1 MPAAPA
7 VATAGTRAPVR
18 RPDDAGSR
26 HPQRRL
32 RLQKRTQTLDSSG
45 ERGGRPGSLC
55 YHCRPLFRATER
67 VNAPPRRRLGE
78 ILIERGKLDAEGL
91 ERALRLQQD
100 GGERLGALLVTLG
113 VCAQRDVAEA
123 LAAQL
128 GLPLVDAKGYPEF
141 PILEERISPRFLRE
155 AHALPVREDEH
166 ELALAMADP
175 TDDYTIGAFRM
186 VTGRDIR
193 PAVAIPSELEAAM
206 ERLYGA
212 GKTALGQIVGDVETR
227 VDDVAFDADVQQLKD
242 LASEA
247 PVIRMVSLIITN
259 ALEMRASDIH
269 VEPFENRLI
278 VRYRVDGVLH
288 EVESPPR
295 RLSAAVISRI
305 KIMANLDIAERRLPQ
320 DGRIR
325 LRVQGKEIDLRV
337 STVPTMHGESVVM
350 RILDKGGVAL
360 DFRRLGFEDDT
371 LAAFMKVLLEPHGV
385 LLVTGPTG
393 SGKTTTLYTA
403 LDTLNKPDVKIL
415 TVEDP
420 VEYQMPGINQIQVK
434 PQINLTFAN
443 ALRSIVRQDPD
454 VIMIGEIRD
463 LETAQIA
470 VQSALT
476 GHLVLS
482 TVHTNDAASTVN
494 RLLDM
499 GVEDYLLTSTVIG
512 ILAQR
517 LVRTLCEHCKE
528 PYTAL
533 PEMVAQ
539 LGLARYSPAKEI
551 TLYHP
556 KGCPQCAQ
564 TGYTG
569 RISIMEI
576 LPMTDPL
583 RSLVMK
589 HANAGELREE
599 AIRGGMLT
607 MYEDGLRKAVRGITT
622 FEEVLRVTRES

>member
-1 MPAAPA
+1 VSTPE
-7 VATAGTRAPVR
+7 T
-18 RPDDAGSR
+18 
-26 HPQRRL
+26 
-32 RLQKRTQTLDSSG
+32 K
-45 ERGGRPGSLC
+45 
-55 YHCRPLFRATER
+55 
-67 VNAPPRRRLGE
+67 RLGE
-78 ILIERGKLDAEGL
+78 LLIERGKLDAAGL
-91 ERALRLQQD
+91 ERALRLQQESD
-100 GGERLGALLVTLG
+100 EKLGALLITLG
-113 VCAQRDVAEA
+113 LVAQRDVAEA

-128 GLPLVDAKGYPEF
+128 GLPLVDAAGYPEL
-141 PILEERISPRFLRE
+141 PILEERVSPRFLRE
-155 AHALPVREDEH
+155 ARALPLAEDES

-175 TDDYTIGAFRM
+175 TDSYTVNAFEM
-186 VTGRDIR
+186 VTGRR
-193 PAVAIPSELEAAM
+193 VKPLVAIPSELEAAL

-212 GKTALGQIVGDVETR
+212 GKSALGQIVGDVEQR
-227 VDDVAFDADVQQLKD
+227 DELSLDADVQQLKD

-247 PVIRMVSLIITN
+247 PVIRLVSLIITN

-269 VEPFENRLI
+269 IEPFENRLI
-278 VRYRVDGVLH
+278 VRYRIDGVLH
-288 EVESPPR
+288 EIESPPR
-295 RLSAAVISRI
+295 RLSPAVISRV
-305 KIMANLDIAERRLPQ
+305 KIMASLDIAERRLPQ

-325 LRVQGKEIDLRV
+325 LRVQGKEIDLRI

-360 DFRRLGFEDDT
+360 DFKRLGFEEQT
-371 LAAFMKVLLEPHGV
+371 LKQFLDVLLEPHGI

-403 LDTLNKPDVKIL
+403 LDRLNKPDVKIL

-434 PQINLTFAN
+434 PQIDLTFAN

-482 TVHTNDAASTVN
+482 TVHTNDAPSTVN

-517 LVRTLCEHCKE
+517 LVRTLCPECNE

-533 PEMVAQ
+533 PELVEE
-539 LGLARYSPAKEI
+539 LGLRKFVNGGDI
-551 TLYHP
+551 TLYHA
-556 KGCPQCAQ
+556 KGCKACAQ
-564 TGYTG
+564 TGYIG
-569 RISIMEI
+569 RVSILELMA
-576 LPMTDPL
+576 MTDPI
-583 RSLVMK
+583 RSLVMR
-589 HANAGELREE
+589 HCTATELRTE
-599 AIRGGMLT
+599 AIKQGMVP
-607 MYEDGLRKAVRGITT
+607 MYEDGMRKALAGVTP
-622 FEEVLRVTRES
+622 FEEVLRVTRED

>member
-1 MPAAPA
+1 
-7 VATAGTRAPVR
+7 
-18 RPDDAGSR
+18 
-26 HPQRRL
+26 
-32 RLQKRTQTLDSSG
+32 LDVSA
-45 ERGGRPGSLC
+45 RK
-55 YHCRPLFRATER
+55 
-67 VNAPPRRRLGE
+67 RLGE
-78 ILIERGKLDAEGL
+78 ILIERGKLDPANL
-91 ERALRLQQD
+91 DRALRLQAES
-100 GGERLGALLVTLG
+100 GEKLGALLVTLG
-113 VCAQRDVAEA
+113 LCAQRDVAEA

-128 GLPLVDAKGYPEF
+128 ALPLIDANGYPEF
-141 PILEERISPRFLRE
+141 PILEERVSARFLRE
-155 AHALPVREDEH
+155 ARALPVREDEA
-166 ELALAMADP
+166 ELGLEMADP
-175 TDDYTIGAFRM
+175 TDAYTINAFEM
-186 VTGRDIR
+186 VTGRTVR
-193 PAVAIPSELEAAM
+193 PMVAIPTDLEAAL

-212 GKTALGQIVGDVETR
+212 GRSAVGQLVGDVETR
-227 VDDVAFDADVQQLKD
+227 TVDEVTFDADVQQLKD

-247 PVIRMVSLIITN
+247 PVIRLVSLLITN
-259 ALEMRASDIH
+259 ALDMRASDIH
-269 VEPFENRLI
+269 IEPFENRLI

-295 RLSAAVISRI
+295 RLSAAVISRV

-360 DFRRLGFEDDT
+360 DFARLGFEDAT
-371 LAAFMKVLLEPHGV
+371 LKVFLDVLLQPHGV

-403 LDTLNKPDVKIL
+403 LDRLNQPDVKIL

-434 PQINLTFAN
+434 PQIDLTFAN

-482 TVHTNDAASTVN
+482 TVHTNDAPSTVN

-517 LVRTLCEHCKE
+517 LVRKLCPHCKE
-528 PYTAL
+528 PYVAL
-533 PEMVAQ
+533 PELVSQMK
-539 LGLARYSPAKEI
+539 LAKFSRESAI
-551 TLYHP
+551 TLWHA
-556 KGCPQCAQ
+556 KGCSECAN
-564 TGYTG
+564 TGYVG
-569 RISIMEI
+569 RVCITEMM
-576 LPMTDPL
+576 PMTDAL

-589 HANAGELREE
+589 HATAADLRAE
-599 AIRGGMLT
+599 AIRGGMVT
-607 MYEDGLRKAVRGITT
+607 MYEDGLGKAVKGVTT
-622 FEEVLRVTRES
+622 FEEVLRATRED

>member
-1 MPAAPA
+1 MISAPELSTAATPTPPPA
-7 VATAGTRAPVR
+7 R
-18 RPDDAGSR
+18 
-26 HPQRRL
+26 
-32 RLQKRTQTLDSSG
+32 K
-45 ERGGRPGSLC
+45 
-55 YHCRPLFRATER
+55 
-67 VNAPPRRRLGE
+67 RLGE
-78 ILIERGKLDAEGL
+78 ILVERGKLDQANL
-91 ERALRLQQD
+91 ERALRLQ
-100 GGERLGALLVTLG
+100 GESGEKIGALLVTLG
-113 VCAQRDVAEA
+113 LCAQRDVAEA
-123 LAAQL
+123 LSTQL
-128 GLPLVDAKGYPEF
+128 GLALVDANGYPEF
-141 PILEERISPRFLRE
+141 PILEESVSARFLRE
-155 AHALPVREDEH
+155 AHALPLSEGETEV
-166 ELALAMADP
+166 ALAMADP
-175 TDDYTIGAFRM
+175 TDAYTIGAFEM
-186 VTGRDIR
+186 VTGRAVR
-193 PAVAIPSELEAAM
+193 PMVAIPTELDAAL

-212 GKTALGQIVGDVETR
+212 GKSAVGQLIGDVETR
-227 VDDVAFDADVQQLKD
+227 PDELSFNADVQQLKD

-247 PVIRMVSLIITN
+247 PVIRLVSLLITN

-288 EVESPPR
+288 EVESPPK

-360 DFRRLGFEDDT
+360 DFNRLGFEEDT
-371 LAAFMKVLLEPHGV
+371 LKAFLDALMQPHGV

-403 LDTLNKPDVKIL
+403 LDRLNRPDVKIL

-434 PQINLTFAN
+434 PQIDLTFAN

-482 TVHTNDAASTVN
+482 TVHTNDAPSTVN

-499 GVEDYLLTSTVIG
+499 GVEDYLLTSTVVG

-517 LVRTLCEHCKE
+517 LVRTLCPQCKE
-528 PYTAL
+528 SYVAL
-533 PEMVAQ
+533 PELVEQMN
-539 LGLARYSPAKEI
+539 LRRYSSEREI
-551 TLYHP
+551 TLWHAR
-556 KGCPQCAQ
+556 GCSHCAN
-564 TGYTG
+564 TGYIG
-569 RISIMEI
+569 RISILEMM
-576 LPMTDPL
+576 PMTDSL

-589 HANAGELREE
+589 HATATDLRAE
-599 AIRGGMLT
+599 AIREGMVT
-607 MYEDGLRKAVRGITT
+607 MYEDGLRKALKGVTT
-622 FEEVLRVTRES
+622 FEEVLRATRED

>member
-1 MPAAPA
+1 MHLEAAPA
-7 VATAGTRAPVR
+7 PSDLAPAR
-18 RPDDAGSR
+18 
-26 HPQRRL
+26 
-32 RLQKRTQTLDSSG
+32 KRI
-45 ERGGRPGSLC
+45 
-55 YHCRPLFRATER
+55 
-67 VNAPPRRRLGE
+67 GE
-78 ILIERGKLDAEGL
+78 ILIERGKLDAAGL
-91 ERALRLQQD
+91 ERALRLQAES
-100 GGERLGALLVTLG
+100 GGEKLGALLVTLG

-123 LAAQL
+123 LATQL
-128 GLPLVDAKGYPEF
+128 GLPLVDATSYPEF
-141 PILEERISPRFLRE
+141 PILEERVSARFLRE
-155 AHALPVREDEH
+155 SRALPVREDES

-175 TDDYTIGAFRM
+175 TDDYTINAFEM
-186 VTGRDIR
+186 VTGRAVR
-193 PAVAIPSELEAAM
+193 PMVAIPTELEAAM

-212 GKTALGQIVGDVETR
+212 GKSALGQIVGDVETR
-227 VDDVAFDADVQQLKD
+227 VDELAFDADVQQLKD

-259 ALEMRASDIH
+259 ALETRASDIH
-269 VEPFENRLI
+269 IEPFENRLI
-278 VRYRVDGVLH
+278 VRYRIDGVLH

-305 KIMANLDIAERRLPQ
+305 KIMASLDIAERRLPQ

-360 DFRRLGFEDDT
+360 DFTRLGFEPDT
-371 LAAFMKVLLEPHGV
+371 LKLFLDVLLQPHGI

-403 LDTLNKPDVKIL
+403 LDRLNQPDVKIL

-420 VEYQMPGINQIQVK
+420 VEYQMAGINQIQVK
-434 PQINLTFAN
+434 PQIDLTFAN

-482 TVHTNDAASTVN
+482 TVHTNDAPSTVN

-517 LVRTLCEHCKE
+517 LVRTLCPLCKE
-528 PYTAL
+528 PYPAL
-533 PEMVAQ
+533 PELVEQMHLRKFVPD
-539 LGLARYSPAKEI
+539 GPI
-551 TLYHP
+551 TLWHAR
-556 KGCPQCAQ
+556 GCQACSQ

-569 RISIMEI
+569 RVSILEM
-576 LPMTDPL
+576 LPMTDAL
-583 RSLVMK
+583 RSLVMR
-589 HANAGELREE
+589 HATATELRAQALAE
-599 AIRGGMLT
+599 GMVP
-607 MYEDGLRKAVRGITT
+607 MYDDGLRKAVRGVTT

>member
-1 MPAAPA
+1 LDTLAASPHIEPTLQAEPPA
-7 VATAGTRAPVR
+7 R
-18 RPDDAGSR
+18 
-26 HPQRRL
+26 
-32 RLQKRTQTLDSSG
+32 K
-45 ERGGRPGSLC
+45 
-55 YHCRPLFRATER
+55 
-67 VNAPPRRRLGE
+67 RLGE
-78 ILIERGKLDAEGL
+78 LLIERGKIDPAAL
-91 ERALRLQQD
+91 ERALRLQAESD
-100 GGERLGALLVTLG
+100 EKIGALLVTLG
-113 VCAQRDVAEA
+113 LVAQRDVAEA

-128 GLPLVDAKGYPEF
+128 ELPLLDTSGYPEF
-141 PILEERISPRFLRE
+141 PILEERVSARFLRE
-155 AHALPVREDEH
+155 SRALPVREDEA
-166 ELALAMADP
+166 ELVLAMADP
-175 TDDYTIGAFRM
+175 TDAYTIGAFEM
-186 VTGRDIR
+186 VTGRAVR
-193 PAVAIPSELEAAM
+193 PMVAIPTELEAAL
-206 ERLYGA
+206 ERLYGT
-212 GKTALGQIVGDVETR
+212 GKSAQSQLIGDVETR
-227 VDDVAFDADVQQLKD
+227 GDDMSFDADVQQLKD
-242 LASEA
+242 LAAEA
-247 PVIRMVSLIITN
+247 PVIRLVSLLITN
-259 ALEMRASDIH
+259 ALETRASDIH
-269 VEPFENRLI
+269 IEPFESRLI
-278 VRYRVDGVLH
+278 VRYRIDGVLH
-288 EVESPPR
+288 EVESPPK

-360 DFRRLGFEDDT
+360 DFDRLGFEEDT
-371 LAAFMKVLLEPHGV
+371 LRIFLDVLLQPHGV

-403 LDTLNKPDVKIL
+403 LDRLNQPDVKIL

-420 VEYQMPGINQIQVK
+420 VEYQMAGINQIQVK
-434 PQINLTFAN
+434 PQIDLTFAN

-482 TVHTNDAASTVN
+482 TVHTNDAPSTVN

-517 LVRTLCEHCKE
+517 LVRTLCPLCKE
-528 PYTAL
+528 SYTAL
-533 PEMVAQ
+533 PELVDQMH
-539 LGLARYSPAKEI
+539 LHRFSKERDI
-551 TLYHP
+551 TLWHA
-556 KGCPQCAQ
+556 KGCGNCAQ
-564 TGYTG
+564 TGYIG
-569 RISIMEI
+569 RVSIMEM
-576 LPMTDPL
+576 LPMTDGL

-589 HANAGELREE
+589 HATATDLRAE
-599 AIRGGMLT
+599 AVREGMLT
-607 MYEDGLRKAVRGITT
+607 MYEDGLRKALKGVTT